1 MQRSSLQFWEQNL
14 FNSLPYYLFCTRK
27 ILKKMM
33 NSSFSSNHPGAIH
46 PILQIQCKIDSSAR
60 SLINSVPPNSSDDL
74 YLSSVFILLWERVQR
89 VQIADYWRNFLFQTL
104 IYISLMVKK
113 KLTFNRHFVILIC
126 LTVCKISSEFPFPI
140 IYKLLAKQTA

>member
-33 NSSFSSNHPGAIH
+33 NSSFSSNHPGAIY

-60 SLINSVPPNSSDDL
+60 SLINSVPPNSGDDL
-74 YLSSVFILLWERVQR
+74 CLFFCIYPSMGERLQSKDCR
-89 VQIADYWRNFLFQTL
+89 LYWRIFSYQTL

-113 KLTFNRHFVILIC
+113 LTFNSNFVILIC
-126 LTVCKISSEFPFPI
+126 LTVCKISYEFPFPI